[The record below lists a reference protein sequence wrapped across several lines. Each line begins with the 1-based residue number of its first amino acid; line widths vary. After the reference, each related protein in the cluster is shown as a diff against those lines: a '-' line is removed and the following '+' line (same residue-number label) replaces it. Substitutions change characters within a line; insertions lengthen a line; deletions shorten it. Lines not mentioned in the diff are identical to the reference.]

1 MSSLA
6 GAAVALVILIDLAT
20 GQGPPAYN
28 NYMATQKAAS
38 NYGPPPPIPPMTPLR
53 LPIQG
58 YEALGTEYNE
68 GDDYGK
74 KPEKEY
80 SKDYNKEAD
89 KSHENKKL
97 MFKDE
102 KQVPKKYQPDDY
114 SDYTTTAK
122 PGMFDSWSN
131 SMSGMWSRFG
141 WSGCTML

>member
-58 YEALGTEYNE
+58 YEALGSDYNE

-74 KPEKEY
+74 KADKEY
-80 SKDYNKEAD
+80 TKEVENGHESKK
-89 KSHENKKL
+89 HL
-97 MFKDE
+97 FKDE
-102 KQVPKKYQPDDY
+102 KQATKKYPHEDY
-114 SDYTTTAK
+114 SDYSTTSK

-131 SMSGMWSRFG
+131 SMSNVWSRFG
-141 WSGCTML
+141 